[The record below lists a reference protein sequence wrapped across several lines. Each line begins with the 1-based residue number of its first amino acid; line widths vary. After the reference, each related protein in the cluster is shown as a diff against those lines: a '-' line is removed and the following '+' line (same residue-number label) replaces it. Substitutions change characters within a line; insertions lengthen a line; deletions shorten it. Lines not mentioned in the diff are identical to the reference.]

1 MQNSPLLIQH
11 CLANL
16 LVGQADAPQK
26 DILARFQEDILPN
39 FFGSIFQK
47 PLQFFFDPMNAFL
60 GSYYQPYATI
70 FAVGFFVLAM
80 VWVGV
85 VLPKHYVNRGMEKKA
100 LWKDLRIWTVISM
113 LPHVAVYLYFR

>member
-1 MQNSPLLIQH
+1 MQNSSLLIQQ
-11 CLANL
+11 CVANL
-16 LVGQADAPQK
+16 LSGQADTAQK

-39 FFGSIFQK
+39 FFGAIFQK
-47 PLQFFFDPMNAFL
+47 PLQFFFDPMNTFL
-60 GSYYQPYATI
+60 SKFYQPYATV

-85 VLPKHYVNRGMEKKA
+85 VLPNHYVNRGMEGKA
-100 LWKDLRIWTVISM
+100 LWKDLRLWTVVSM